1 MTGKG
6 HRITTFAFVLGTT
19 GSILAAGLSFL
30 GSTFPDSVEYTIFG
44 KKRNKY
50 HRKYSHWFVPW
61 LLISVT
67 CFYRANWIVPRISSL
82 IDGGYFAHYD
92 VWSCAG
98 FWFMGCVL
106 HILEDAFCGTVP
118 LFRPWKREI
127 GLHIF
132 HMSKKIGEMSSGE
145 KTFIICTV
153 IISLLAWIIRDI
165 KLIGLYNFWRM
176 I

>member
-67 CFYRANWIVPRISSL
+67 CFSRANWIVPRISSL
-82 IDGGYFAHYD
+82 IDGGYNAHFD